1 MNLVGWRKRPE
12 AGSMWAIRF
21 MELFA
26 ITFGRAAVFVL
37 LYPVVLYFAL
47 VRADERRAS
56 QDFLA
61 RVYRRKP
68 KWHEIFAQFM
78 TFARVTTDRVFIMSG
93 RTSNIRIRYFG
104 TEPLVDLVQD
114 AQGGVFLAAHFGSFE
129 AARMVAVEHPQV
141 QMRIVVDDEIN
152 PNFMRR
158 MAEIDPEFILSI
170 ISPHQSAASLGVEI
184 AAAMRESQWVGF
196 LADRVFDSDRVIEV
210 DFLDGKAR
218 LPAGPFM
225 VAAAFKAPVIAI
237 FPIFV
242 DGGYDVHCEVLT
254 TGLKTSRKDRQQD
267 IQLFAQR
274 YMDCLEKYVKRA
286 PDNWFNFYDYF
297 I

>member
-21 MELFA
+21 MEIFA

-114 AQGGVFLAAHFGSFE
+114 AKGGVFLAAHFGSFE

-274 YMDCLEKYVKRA
+274 LYGLSGEICKKSSRQLV
-286 PDNWFNFYDYF
+286 
-297 I
+297 

>member
-21 MELFA
+21 MEIFA

-114 AQGGVFLAAHFGSFE
+114 AKGGVFLAAHFGSFE

>member
-21 MELFA
+21 MEIFA

-114 AQGGVFLAAHFGSFE
+114 AKGGVFLAAHFGSFE

-254 TGLKTSRKDRQQD
+254 TGLKISRKDRQQD

-286 PDNWFNFYDYF
+286 PDNWLNFYDYF

>member
-1 MNLVGWRKRPE
+1 MGWRKRPE

-114 AQGGVFLAAHFGSFE
+114 AKGGVFLAAHFGSFE

>member
-1 MNLVGWRKRPE
+1 MGWRKRPE

-21 MELFA
+21 MEFFA
-26 ITFGRAAVFVL
+26 ITFGRAAVFIL
-37 LYPVVLYFAL
+37 LYPVVLYFVL
-47 VRADERRAS
+47 VRVDERHAS

-68 KWHEIFAQFM
+68 KWNEVFAQFM

-141 QMRIVVDDEIN
+141 QMRIVVDAEIN

-158 MAEIDPEFILSI
+158 MAEIDPEFIRSI
-170 ISPHQSAASLGVEI
+170 ISPHQSPASLGVEI

-210 DFLDGKAR
+210 DFLGGKAR

-237 FPIFV
+237 FPIFI